1 MIVTFIKTELYFI
14 KTEFSITELFIFS
27 VFSKGKST
35 SELNLICIK

>member
-27 VFSKGKST
+27 VKST
-35 SELNLICIK
+35 SELNLIYIK